1 MKQPAEFQKFFDHTL
16 LKPDASREEILKLCR
31 DAAEYDFASVC
42 VNGCHVKFA
51 ADKLKDTSVKV
62 AAVTGFPLGAMST
75 KVKSFETKNALENG
89 ASEIDTVINIGALKD
104 GRYDYIQQELIILST
119 LCHRNR
125 AVLKVILETGL
136 LTERDP
142 HRLHSGRTL
151 RSGLCQNLYRFQRSG
166 SNGRGCQADEARHR
180 TCHEDQGLRR
190 YPHAGR
196 RPRHDRSRS
205 RPPGLERLRI
215 DHERIPAGER
225 CPCRKS

>member
-136 LTERDP
+136 LTEKRSAP
-142 HRLHSGRTL
+142 PAFWQNAPERTL
-151 RSGLCQNLYRFQRSG
+151 SKPLQVSTVREQR
-166 SNGRGCQADEARHR
+166 
-180 TCHEDQGLRR
+180 
-190 YPHAGR
+190 
-196 RPRHDRSRS
+196 
-205 RPPGLERLRI
+205 
-215 DHERIPAGER
+215 
-225 CPCRKS
+225 